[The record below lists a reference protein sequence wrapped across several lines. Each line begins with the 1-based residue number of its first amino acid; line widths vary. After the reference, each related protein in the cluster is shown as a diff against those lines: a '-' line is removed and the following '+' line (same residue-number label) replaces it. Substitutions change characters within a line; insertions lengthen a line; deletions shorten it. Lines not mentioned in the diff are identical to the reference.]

1 MEHAE
6 ALERIEIAAAEPEGL
21 DRLMAGDTP
30 DAAAVAGHLAGCP
43 SCASELLRIRRTAV
57 LARDVISA
65 EPDPALRERTLAFVR
80 AVGRDRS
87 APVPAQALSA
97 AAAMPPSITVLP
109 APAGSAAGASPAGSA
124 GITRRPARRGL
135 ALLAVAAAVVI
146 AVGVGYAAGG
156 ASKQSDLEASAQEVA
171 ILSDAASTAVRIHA
185 QPDAQQVQLVP
196 TTAGADAAGTLTF
209 SADTG
214 ELVAVASGLEP
225 EARNE
230 EYGCWVEVNGQRHRL
245 GRMYWVGEVW
255 TWAGPVEGLDNLPA
269 GATFG
274 VSLNAPDAPGEP
286 VLTGSL

>member
-1 MEHAE
+1 M
-6 ALERIEIAAAEPEGL
+6 
-21 DRLMAGDTP
+21 
-30 DAAAVAGHLAGCP
+30 
-43 SCASELLRIRRTAV
+43 
-57 LARDVISA
+57 
-65 EPDPALRERTLAFVR
+65 
-80 AVGRDRS
+80 
-87 APVPAQALSA
+87 
-97 AAAMPPSITVLP
+97 
-109 APAGSAAGASPAGSA
+109 
-124 GITRRPARRGL
+124 
-135 ALLAVAAAVVI
+135 I